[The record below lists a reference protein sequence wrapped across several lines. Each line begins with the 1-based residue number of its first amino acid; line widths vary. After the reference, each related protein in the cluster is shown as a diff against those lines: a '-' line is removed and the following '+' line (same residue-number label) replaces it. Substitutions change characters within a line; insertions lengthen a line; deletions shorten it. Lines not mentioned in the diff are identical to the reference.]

1 VTAAIGR
8 IALLTMHEMV
18 RRRLVVVTLI
28 LTAAIAAMT
37 GWGFHTLT
45 VPHHGRVHSHGE
57 VLQIAATML
66 MLVAYMFNLIF
77 ALGGAFLAA
86 PALANE
92 VESGLLLPVLTRP
105 VSRVEIVIGKFVGL
119 ALLLAAYAY
128 IAGLLEFG
136 IAYAVTG
143 YWPPHPI
150 AALGYLTGVALVMLA
165 VTLAIGSRLPA
176 IASGVAAVV
185 LYGVAWICGVVGDLG
200 VSAHSETFTHVGT
213 ISHLVLPSDT
223 FWRAAVFR
231 LEPAAFVAGV
241 HGSAPFFATASP
253 PGATIAWSVLWIVA
267 MVAIACVSFSA
278 RDV

>member
-1 VTAAIGR
+1 MTNAAR

-18 RRRLVVVTLI
+18 RRRLVAVTLL
-28 LTAAIAAMT
+28 LTVGIAALT

-45 VPHHGRVHSHGE
+45 LPHGGHLRSHGE
-57 VLQIAATML
+57 IVQIAATML
-66 MLVAYMFNLIF
+66 TLVAYMFNLIF

-86 PALANE
+86 PAIANE
-92 VESGLLLPVLTRP
+92 VESGLLLPILTRP
-105 VSRVEIVIGKFVGL
+105 VSRIDIVVGKFGGI
-119 ALLLAAYAY
+119 ALLMVGYAY
-128 IAGLLEFG
+128 FSGLLEFG
-136 IAYAVTG
+136 IVFATTG

-150 AALGYLTGVALVMLA
+150 VALGYLTGVAVVMLA
-165 VTLAIGSRLPA
+165 ATLAIGSRLPA

-200 VSAHSETFTHVGT
+200 ASVHSEAFARVGAV
-213 ISHLVLPSDT
+213 SRLVLPSEP
-223 FWRAAVFR
+223 FWRAAGFR

-253 PGATIAWSVLWIVA
+253 PTAAILWGLAWIVA
-267 MVAIACVSFSA
+267 MLALACASFST